1 MAEAAV
7 ITPKG
12 YPGPGRCACAAP
24 HSGRLRPM
32 APPVRTPRR
41 MRPRSRQTL
50 NQTNLVRPGI
60 ATSLFGGGPSQ
71 LSWSGISTSLLF
83 HASSQVMRLPV

>member
-1 MAEAAV
+1 MAGAAV
-7 ITPKG
+7 ITAKG
-12 YPGPGRCACAAP
+12 YPGPGLCACAAP
-24 HSGRLRPM
+24 NSGRLPPM
-32 APPVRTPRR
+32 APRAWTPRR
-41 MRPRSRQTL
+41 MRLPSVQTL

-83 HASSQVMRLPV
+83 QASSQVMRLPV